1 MSLAKVPVVIVTG
14 SGKGIGKGIAKR
26 FAIEGAEVII
36 ATRTAEDGL
45 NTEKELQD
53 LGARATFIQTDVA
66 NEASIIHLVSEIDQH
81 FGRIDV
87 LVNNAGVT
95 LFRPLLK
102 ATIEDWEKVM
112 NIDLRGVF
120 LCSKHVAA
128 YMVKKK
134 TRGSIIN
141 ISSNHATSTLPDTE
155 IYAAAKG
162 GVNAMT
168 RSMAISLGK
177 YGIRV
182 NSISPGFTDTP
193 HYQKWLAEKADPE
206 RIEKEIFG
214 LHATGSICSPED
226 IANLAYF
233 LAFDQSAKI
242 TGSDIL
248 IDGGLTARLYT
259 SDEY

>member
-1 MSLAKVPVVIVTG
+1 MSLAHAPVVIVTG
-14 SGKGIGKGIAKR
+14 SGKGIGQGIAKR
-26 FAIEGAEVII
+26 FAMSGAQVII
-36 ATRTAEDGL
+36 ATRTPKDGL
-45 NTEKELQD
+45 ETEKALQD
-53 LGARATFIQTDVA
+53 LGANATFVQTDVSS
-66 NEASIIHLVSEIDQH
+66 EASITSMISTIDQQC
-81 FGRIDV
+81 GRIDV

-95 LFRPLLK
+95 LFKPLFE
-102 ATIEDWEKVM
+102 ATIEDWEKVI

-128 YMVKKK
+128 YMVEKK
-134 TRGSIIN
+134 TKGSIIN
-141 ISSNHATSTLPDTE
+141 ISSNHANRTLPDTE

-177 YGIRV
+177 FGIRV

-193 HYQKWLAEKADPE
+193 HYQKWLADKTDPK
-206 RIEKEIFG
+206 RIEEEIFA
-214 LHATGSICSPED
+214 LHATGSICTPED

-233 LAFDQSAKI
+233 LAFEQSSKI

-248 IDGGLTARLYT
+248 IDGGLSARLYT
-259 SDEY
+259 SEEY